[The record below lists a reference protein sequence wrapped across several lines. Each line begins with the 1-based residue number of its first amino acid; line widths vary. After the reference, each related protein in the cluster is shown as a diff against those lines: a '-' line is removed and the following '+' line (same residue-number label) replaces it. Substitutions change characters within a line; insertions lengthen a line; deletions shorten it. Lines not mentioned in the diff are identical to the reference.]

1 MIVNYM
7 SEIDAKEICGWEY
20 PDEYKIYNI
29 GSWDNAVNKS
39 WAIANEQ
46 LRKEQF
52 RSIYD
57 NNQLLGYFRFKKD
70 NNKIILGLGIHPN
83 KCGKGIGKQFM
94 TFILNTQELKNKL
107 IELEV
112 REFNKRAIN
121 CYQSVGFKIIKKE
134 EKETI
139 IGKDIFVIMQNKN
152 I

>member
-7 SEIDAKEICGWEY
+7 TEIDAKEICGWEY
-20 PDEYKIYNI
+20 PNEYKIYNV
-29 GSWDNAVNKS
+29 GGWETAVNNK
-39 WAIANEQ
+39 WAIANKD
-46 LRKEQF
+46 LRNIQF
-52 RSIYD
+52 RSVYE
-57 NNQLLGYFRFKKD
+57 NEELLGYFRFKKD

-83 KCGKGIGKQFM
+83 KCGIGIGKQFM